1 MNLGNVKFAQIVF
14 SHLFTRFQSPV
25 IFTQHLKLFQAFRT
39 KAIFVYKTSQ
49 FYQFF
54 HDASC
59 FEKVLMLWETL
70 GWSVILRTFNIW
82 SSTSERKPN
91 LSQAHFTVKSI
102 PPFQDSKRVMHFL
115 YLTKSTSQNLDYIT
129 ALFLGS
135 CSSRA
140 DVSESGAWALQL
152 HAV

>member
-1 MNLGNVKFAQIVF
+1 MNLENVKFAQIVF

-91 LSQAHFTVKSI
+91 LSQAHVLQWNQFLHFKTVKE
-102 PPFQDSKRVMHFL
+102 L
-115 YLTKSTSQNLDYIT
+115 STFCILQN
-129 ALFLGS
+129 
-135 CSSRA
+135 
-140 DVSESGAWALQL
+140 QL
-152 HAV
+152 HKTWIILLHSSWEAAALEQM